1 MTDDAALTPIR
12 MPKWGLSM
20 EEGVII
26 DWLKLQGAPVAE
38 GEELVEIETAKIAN
52 VYESPSSG
60 VLRRIIARAG
70 ETLPVGALIAIL
82 AEPQVAEA
90 EIDTFVAEFQA
101 SFVPGEAEE
110 GEGLL
115 VSAVE
120 VDGRAMR
127 VARAGAGEGAPV
139 VLIHGYAGDLT
150 SWAFNIPALAAHA
163 PVIALDLPGHGGS
176 DKNVGD
182 GALAT
187 LAKAVAG
194 ALRVLG
200 VSRAHLVGHSLGA
213 AVAARLAADAPAGV
227 ASLTLIAPA
236 YLPGGTLCEEFL
248 TGLVDGS
255 RARDLTPWLQML
267 TADPSL
273 ITREMVEEVVKFKRL
288 DGAEEALAALRD
300 RMLEGSDR
308 ALLQADLAKISQ
320 AVVIASPA
328 DRIVGAPDATRLP
341 PGFEV
346 VWIDEAGHM
355 PHLEKA
361 AVVEA
366 VLIRQLTGG

>member
-1 MTDDAALTPIR
+1 MTDNAALTPIR

-20 EEGVII
+20 EEGTIVG
-26 DWLKLQGAPVAE
+26 WLRPQGAPVSE

-60 VLRRIIARAG
+60 VLRRIVAQAG

-82 AEPQVAEA
+82 AEPSVADA
-90 EIDTFVAEFQA
+90 EIDSFVTEFQA
-101 SFVPGEAEE
+101 SFVPGEA
-110 GEGLL
+110 GEGDGLL
-115 VSAVE
+115 LATIE
-120 VDGRAMR
+120 VDGRALR
-127 VARAGAGEGAPV
+127 VARAGSGEGPPV

-163 PVIALDLPGHGGS
+163 PVIAMDLPGHGGS

-194 ALRVLG
+194 ALGVLG
-200 VSRAHLVGHSLGA
+200 VDRAHLVGHSLGA
-213 AVAARLAADAPAGV
+213 AVAARLAADAPERV

-236 YLPGGTLCEEFL
+236 YLPGGTLCEAFL

-255 RARDLTPWLQML
+255 RVRDLTPWLQML

-273 ITREMVEEVVKFKRL
+273 ITREMVEQVVKFKRL

-308 ALLQADLAKISQ
+308 AQLQADLARISH
-320 AVVIASPA
+320 AVVIASHA
-328 DRIVGAPDATRLP
+328 DRIVGAPDGTGLP
-341 PGFEV
+341 PGFEI

-361 AVVEA
+361 AAVEA
-366 VLIRQLTGG
+366 VLLRQVTGG